1 MSGTAA
7 RAAAVAPA
15 ARCPRPP
22 RARAT
27 SEPALTRRRADVSTR
42 SFGDDGEVVIHTS
55 PLAFPTGAG
64 NPPVT
69 GGPIIRPRGRPSR
82 FGSPDADERGASTG
96 DSSVTRDADASIA
109 RRTSSWNRW
118 FLDAV
123 AARNVAAVD
132 LLLDMPWASTA
143 SVVSAMR
150 AMHDPFV
157 FERVCERLATR
168 RAHELETK
176 ERVGGLTALGFAAK
190 KGNAK
195 ALARLLD
202 AGAEADAADNAGATA
217 LMHAVVGDSLVAVR
231 VLTERG
237 ACADGRASVSPSDDR
252 DDLATVDPSRARETT
267 STPLTP
273 RVKKKK
279 GGWTPLTWASRKG
292 QANIVAV
299 LLEANAD
306 PNVTGGGSG
315 SQTPLIHAAMG
326 GHVAVVDMLAKA
338 GADPRVRDDAQFD
351 ATMHAAF
358 RHPQNAALLAAVAR
372 AANGFAT
379 RASRRDDVEQGG
391 DRR

>member
-1 MSGTAA
+1 MF
-7 RAAAVAPA
+7 
-15 ARCPRPP
+15 
-22 RARAT
+22 
-27 SEPALTRRRADVSTR
+27 STR

-82 FGSPDADERGASTG
+82 FGSPDADEHGASTG
-96 DSSVTRDADASIA
+96 DSSVTRETDASIA
-109 RRTSSWNRW
+109 RRTSSWNQW

-202 AGAEADAADNAGATA
+202 AGADADAADNAGATA
-217 LMHAVVGDSLVAVR
+217 LMHAVVGDSLVAVQ

-237 ACADGRASVSPSDDR
+237 ACVDGRASVSPSVSPSVR
-252 DDLATVDPSRARETT
+252 PSDDLATGPGPVDPSRAFSLKKT
-267 STPLTP
+267 SSLE
-273 RVKKKK
+273 KKKK
-279 GGWTPLTWASRKG
+279 KPRWTPLTWASRKG

-338 GADPRVRDDAQFD
+338 GADPRVVGRRAFRRDDARGVS
-351 ATMHAAF
+351 APAK
-358 RHPQNAALLAAVAR
+358 RR
-372 AANGFAT
+372 AARGGG
-379 RASRRDDVEQGG
+379 ASRERIRDARSPE
-391 DRR
+391 R

>member
-237 ACADGRASVSPSDDR
+237 ACADGRASVSPSEDR
-252 DDLATVDPSRARETT
+252 KTT
-267 STPLTP
+267 STLLPKVL
-273 RVKKKK
+273 KKKK

>member
-1 MSGTAA
+1 M
-7 RAAAVAPA
+7 
-15 ARCPRPP
+15 
-22 RARAT
+22 
-27 SEPALTRRRADVSTR
+27 
-42 SFGDDGEVVIHTS
+42 
-55 PLAFPTGAG
+55 
-64 NPPVT
+64 T

-82 FGSPDADERGASTG
+82 FTSPDADEHGASTG
-96 DSSVTRDADASIA
+96 DSSVTRETDASIA
-109 RRTSSWNRW
+109 RRTSSWNQW

-123 AARNVAAVD
+123 ASRNVDAVD

-143 SVVSAMR
+143 SIVSAMR

-202 AGAEADAADNAGATA
+202 AGADADAADNAGATA
-217 LMHAVVGDSLVAVR
+217 LMHAVMGDSLVAVQL
-231 VLTERG
+231 LTERG
-237 ACADGRASVSPSDDR
+237 ACVDGRASVSPSDDR
-252 DDLATVDPSRARETT
+252 DDLATVDPSRARMTN
-267 STPLTP
+267 SL
-273 RVKKKK
+273 KKKR

-338 GADPRVRDDAQFD
+338 GADPRVRDDARFD

-372 AANGFAT
+372 AANPSSPE
-379 RASRRDDVEQGG
+379 R
-391 DRR
+391 

>member
-1 MSGTAA
+1 M
-7 RAAAVAPA
+7 
-15 ARCPRPP
+15 
-22 RARAT
+22 
-27 SEPALTRRRADVSTR
+27 
-42 SFGDDGEVVIHTS
+42 
-55 PLAFPTGAG
+55 
-64 NPPVT
+64 T

-82 FGSPDADERGASTG
+82 FKSPDADEHGASTG
-96 DSSVTRDADASIA
+96 DSSVTRETDASIA
-109 RRTSSWNRW
+109 RRTSSWNQW
-118 FLDAV
+118 FLGPV
-123 AARNVAAVD
+123 ASAQRRAVD

-143 SVVSAMR
+143 SIVSAMR

-202 AGAEADAADNAGATA
+202 AGADADAADNAGATA
-217 LMHAVVGDSLVAVR
+217 LMHAVMGDSLVAVQ

-237 ACADGRASVSPSDDR
+237 ACVDGRASVSPSDDR
-252 DDLATVDPSRARETT
+252 DDHATVDPSRARMTN
-267 STPLTP
+267 SQ
-273 RVKKKK
+273 KKKQK
-279 GGWTPLTWASRKG
+279 RGGWTPLTWASRKG

-338 GADPRVRDDAQFD
+338 GADPRVRDDARFD

-372 AANGFAT
+372 AANPLSPE
-379 RASRRDDVEQGG
+379 R
-391 DRR
+391 